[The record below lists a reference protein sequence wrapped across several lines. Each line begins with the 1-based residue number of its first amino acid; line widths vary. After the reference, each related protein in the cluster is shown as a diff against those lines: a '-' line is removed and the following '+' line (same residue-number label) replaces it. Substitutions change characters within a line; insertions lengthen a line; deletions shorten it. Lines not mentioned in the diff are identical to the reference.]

1 MDNNFNNNIS
11 PMLSV
16 PMFKYFSTA
25 SSKHAMTY
33 NDGFGEATTVT
44 KGAPPRKEMDIS
56 KFAAPK
62 VVTCLMQ
69 LTQKGKPQ
77 LHAG

>member
-1 MDNNFNNNIS
+1 MDNNFKKEIPRDNLNLNNNIS

-44 KGAPPRKEMDIS
+44 KDAPPRKEMDIS

-62 VVTCLMQ
+62 VITCLM
-69 LTQKGKPQ
+69 
-77 LHAG
+77 